1 MARIFTP
8 FNQNIYNIFFRGGA
22 VRALYG
28 NTFTVI
34 YSGYGEYYIGMDNRC
49 IAFCDS
55 GIGGLILLKKTVA
68 AFPDENF
75 IYFADSS
82 NLPYGD
88 KTGVEMEKI
97 ADSAIRIL
105 ISFAPKIIVTACSS
119 LSTFMSEN
127 RRDYGV
133 KIVGVYPVAR
143 KGNGYVFCTP
153 RTAKSECAEI
163 LRKNGSKVVG
173 IHGLADEIE
182 RAVILG
188 EKPDVKPFF
197 DEFDRDAEYVSLG
210 CTHYGFIKEELSEI
224 FPRAKLIDGNDEA
237 ENEIRSF
244 LSDHPREGG
253 GGEVCFIGKKSD
265 IIAEI
270 YSKIV

>member
-1 MARIFTP
+1 M
-8 FNQNIYNIFFRGGA
+8 IYFAFD
-22 VRALYG
+22 
-28 NTFTVI
+28 
-34 YSGYGEYYIGMDNRC
+34 EYDIGMDNRC

-55 GIGGLILLKKTVA
+55 GIGGLILLKRTVA

-75 IYFADSS
+75 IYF
-82 NLPYGD
+82 
-88 KTGVEMEKI
+88 

-133 KIVGVYPVAR
+133 KIVGVYPIAG

-153 RTAKSECAEI
+153 RTEKSGYADT
-163 LRKNGSKVVG
+163 LRKLGAKVVG
-173 IHGLADEIE
+173 IRGLASEIE
-182 RAVILG
+182 RAVTLG
-188 EKPDVKPFF
+188 VKPDVKPFF
-197 DEFDRDAEYVSLG
+197 DEFDRAAEYVSLG

-237 ENEIRSF
+237 ENEIKSF
-244 LSDHPREGG
+244 LSDHPRESVGG
-253 GGEVCFIGKKSD
+253 KVCFIGKKSD

-270 YSKIV
+270 YSKII

>member
-1 MARIFTP
+1 M
-8 FNQNIYNIFFRGGA
+8 IYFAFD
-22 VRALYG
+22 
-28 NTFTVI
+28 
-34 YSGYGEYYIGMDNRC
+34 EYDIGMDNRC

-55 GIGGLILLKKTVA
+55 GIGGLILLKRTVA

-75 IYFADSS
+75 IYFADSA

-88 KTGVEMEKI
+88 KTRDEMGKI

-133 KIVGVYPVAR
+133 KIVGVYPIAG

-153 RTAKSECAEI
+153 RTEKSGYADT
-163 LRKNGSKVVG
+163 LRKLGAKVVG
-173 IHGLADEIE
+173 IRGLASEIE
-182 RAVILG
+182 RAVTLG
-188 EKPDVKPFF
+188 VKPDVKPFF
-197 DEFDRDAEYVSLG
+197 DEFDRAAEYVSLG

-237 ENEIRSF
+237 ENEIKSF
-244 LSDHPREGG
+244 LSDHPRESVGG
-253 GGEVCFIGKKSD
+253 KVCFIGKKSD

-270 YSKIV
+270 YSKII